1 MTTPAG
7 GPLETLRAGG
17 RRAIA
22 AALARIEAAPDD
34 PETLALID
42 AAYAAPRAHVVGIT
56 GPPGVGKSS
65 LASRLIQA
73 CRRQGRTVGV
83 IAIDPSSRRTGGAL
97 LGDRT
102 RFDLAPDDPGVFV
115 RSLASRGRLGGLA
128 ALAPAAMV
136 ALRAVYDVV
145 LIETVGVG
153 QAEIEV
159 AMVADSVVLCVQPGA
174 GDSLQY
180 LKAGIAEIPDV
191 AVVTKGDLADLARRT
206 WDDLR
211 AALGA
216 QARDP
221 GWATPVVMVSARDGW
236 GIEHLIEAIDD
247 HRAWLAIDG
256 RLEARRALQA
266 AGWVEA
272 YLLEEFGR
280 AGLAQAAGLTADPRA
295 APASSPFAR
304 MRDLYAT
311 LHPPKH
317 RTVSRS

>member
-1 MTTPAG
+1 M
-7 GPLETLRAGG
+7 
-17 RRAIA
+17 A

-34 PETLALID
+34 PATLALIE

-65 LASRLIQA
+65 LVSRLIQA
-73 CRRQGRTVGV
+73 CRQQGRTVGV

-102 RFDLAPDDPGVFV
+102 RFDLAPDDAGVFV
-115 RSLASRGRLGGLA
+115 RSLANRGRLGGLA

-153 QAEIEV
+153 QAETEV
-159 AMVADSVVLCVQPGA
+159 TTVADSVILCVQPGA

-191 AVVTKGDLADLARRT
+191 AVITKGDLANLARRT
-206 WDDLR
+206 ADDLR
-211 AALGA
+211 AALGQ
-216 QARDP
+216 QARDV
-221 GWATPVVMVSARDGW
+221 GWAAPIVMVSARDGW
-236 GIEHLIEAIDD
+236 GIDRLIDALDD
-247 HRAWLAIDG
+247 HRAWLAVEG

-272 YLLEEFGR
+272 FVLEEFGR
-280 AGLAQAAGLTADPRA
+280 TGLAEAIRLAGDAGAAA
-295 APASSPFAR
+295 ATSPFDR
-304 MRDLYAT
+304 MRDLRAA
-311 LHPPKH
+311 LHP
-317 RTVSRS
+317 R